1 MSKVMVFSDD
11 ARKNL
16 QSGVNKLANAVTS
29 TLGPNGRNVIIEQQ
43 MGNPTSTKDGVTV
56 AKAVELEDK
65 IENIGAQLVK
75 QASIKT
81 ADGAGDG
88 TTTSTLLASEIY
100 NSGIQSIADY
110 NVTEVSRGIAKATD
124 MVVEYLED
132 NSREITDEDQL
143 RQVATISANNGPEGG
158 ELIASSMDK
167 VGREGVVTI
176 EESRTGETYLEV
188 VEGMQFNRGYKSI
201 YFVTDNNSMTAT
213 LSNPQIL
220 IVDKKVTAA
229 KELLPILEACS
240 AQNKPLL
247 IIADDID
254 GEALS
259 TLVVNKMRG
268 TLQVVAVKAPEFG
281 DRKKAIMEDI
291 ATLTGGQVV
300 SPEKGM
306 RLDKFN
312 ADWLGQARKV
322 TVGKDDTTIVDG
334 KGEVEAIEQRVEEI
348 KSLIDNSNSPF
359 EKETLQD
366 RLGRLIGGVAIV
378 HVGGQSELEMKEKK
392 DRVEDALHAT
402 KAALEEGILPGGG
415 VALLNAAYKLEF
427 EGAEMDFASES
438 EAQGY
443 DILVKA
449 ISKPLQKILS
459 NAGFSNDDID
469 QVALE
474 VISNENFWYG
484 FNLKKDDYVDMFEE
498 GIIDPAKVTRLALEN
513 AASVARTMLTTECII
528 SNPVE
533 QKQDQMDFNQ
543 FMLWERIQQDKLT
556 QPSLNGGTGFLK
568 RLVE

>member
-11 ARKNL
+11 ARKSL
-16 QSGVNKLANAVTS
+16 QSGVKKLADAVTS

-100 NSGIQSIADY
+100 NSGIQSIANY
-110 NVTEVSRGIAKATD
+110 NVTEVSRGIAKATE

-143 RQVATISANNGPEGG
+143 RQVATISANNDPEVG

-188 VEGMQFNRGYKSI
+188 VEGMQFSRGYKSI

-281 DRKKAIMEDI
+281 DRKKAMMEDI

-306 RLDKFN
+306 RLDKLDVN
-312 ADWLGQARKV
+312 WLGSSRKV
-322 TVGKDDTTIVDG
+322 TVGKDETTIVDG
-334 KGEVEAIEQRVEEI
+334 KGDTEAIEQRVEEI

-427 EGAEMDFASES
+427 EGGEMDFGSES
-438 EAQGY
+438 EAEGY
-443 DILVKA
+443 NILTKA
-449 ISKPLQKILS
+449 TSKPLQKILA
-459 NAGFSNDDID
+459 NAGFSEPAIDEIADDVMD
-469 QVALE
+469 DG
-474 VISNENFWYG
+474 NFWYG
-484 FNLKKDDYVDMFEE
+484 FNIKSDKYVDMFDE

-513 AASVARTMLTTECII
+513 AASIARTMLTTECII

-543 FMLWERIQQDKLT
+543 FM
-556 QPSLNGGTGFLK
+556 
-568 RLVE
+568 